1 MSSMNGMSGMNG
13 FNWRQYLIN
22 YPDLVTAGIKNE
34 NSALKHY
41 LKYGKNELRTDI
53 SLVPRIVPKIIPIE
67 NIKLKMIQD
76 SIKLI
81 HGSFDMEIPEM
92 LMSIKFLNGTE
103 NVLELGSNIGRNTF
117 IIASILNSKNNNNLV
132 TLECNPTIYKQLI
145 INKENNKLNFYT
157 ENSALSSKYM
167 FSKGWDSICKDTPDV
182 PEGFIRVNTIK
193 YNELLNK
200 YKINFDTLVLD
211 CEGSFYYILL
221 DFPDILDNI
230 KLIITE
236 NDYPNIEQLN
246 YVTGILIKKGFK
258 NVHRQP
264 LLTENP
270 MFTKISKDRF
280 FEVWKLID

>member
-1 MSSMNGMSGMNG
+1 
-13 FNWRQYLIN
+13 
-22 YPDLVTAGIKNE
+22 
-34 NSALKHY
+34 
-41 LKYGKNELRTDI
+41 
-53 SLVPRIVPKIIPIE
+53 
-67 NIKLKMIQD
+67 LKMIQD

-117 IIASILNSKNNNNLV
+117 IIASILNSKNNNNFV

-145 INKENNKLNFYT
+145 TNKENNKLNFYT

-167 FSKGWDSICKDTPDV
+167 FSKGWDSVCKDTPDV

-193 YNELLNK
+193 YNELLMK

-236 NDYPNIEQLN
+236 NDYLNIEHLN
-246 YVTGILIKKGFK
+246 YVTGILINKGFK

-264 LLTENP
+264 LLVKNSI
-270 MFTKISKDRF
+270 FNKISKDRF
-280 FEVWKLID
+280 FEVWKK